1 MSPSILEQIK
11 HYKLEEIDTLKKNI
25 GLGLLE
31 KNALTAIPPRGFLDK
46 LTKVT
51 IPKVNIIAEIKKA
64 SPSKG
69 IIKKNFDPAV
79 IAQIYQESG
88 ASCISVLTDS
98 PSFHGKAEDLEIAKE
113 NSNIPILRK
122 DFIFDEVQVF
132 ESRSM
137 GADCILIIMA
147 ALSNSEAKRI
157 ETLAFDLKM
166 NVILEVHNKKELDR
180 ALDLKSKL
188 IGINNRNLNT
198 FETDLDTTIN
208 LSEFIPDGYHVISES
223 GLSSR
228 EDIKKMCKNGINSFL
243 IGEMFMRSNNINDEF
258 KRLLGR

>member
-11 HYKLEEIDTLKKNI
+11 QYKLKEIDTLKKNN
-25 GLGLLE
+25 GLELLE
-31 KNALTAIPPRGFLDK
+31 KKALTAMPPRDFFNK
-46 LTKVT
+46 LTKMK

-69 IIKKNFDPAV
+69 IINKNFEPAV

-98 PSFHGKAEDLEIAKE
+98 PSFKGKPEHLKIAKE
-113 NSNIPILRK
+113 NSDIPILRK
-122 DFIFDEVQVF
+122 DFIFDEIQVF

-147 ALSNSEAKRI
+147 ALSNSEAQRI

-166 NVILEVHNKKELDR
+166 SVILEVHNKKELDR
-180 ALDLKSKL
+180 ALNLKSRL
-188 IGINNRNLNT
+188 IGINNRDLNT
-198 FETDLDTTIN
+198 FETNLETTIN
-208 LSEFIPDGYHVISES
+208 LNEFIPEGYHVISES
-223 GLSSR
+223 GLSNST
-228 EDIKKMCKNGINSFL
+228 DIKKMCENGINTFL
-243 IGEMFMRSNNINDEF
+243 IGETFMKSNNIKDEF
-258 KRLLGR
+258 KKLLG